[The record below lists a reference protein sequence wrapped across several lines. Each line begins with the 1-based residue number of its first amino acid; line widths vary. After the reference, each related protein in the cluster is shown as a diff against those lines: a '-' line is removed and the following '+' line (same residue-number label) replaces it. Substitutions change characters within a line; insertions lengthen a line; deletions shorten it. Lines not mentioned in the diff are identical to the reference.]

1 MNLKKDFTEL
11 ECDFFRAV
19 CNFTPDERRIF
30 DMKVQDHSGVEIA
43 LKMGISESSV
53 HRRVKGIKAKI
64 LRVL

>member
-11 ECDFFRAV
+11 KCDFFRAV

-30 DMKVQDHSGVEIA
+30 DLKVQDRTGMEIA
-43 LKMGISESSV
+43 LKMRMSESFV
-53 HRRVKGIKAKI
+53 YRRVKGIKAKI

>member
-1 MNLKKDFTEL
+1 MNLKNDFTEL

-43 LKMGISESSV
+43 LKMGMSESSV
-53 HRRVKGIKAKI
+53 YRRVKGIKAKI